1 MSNLFVA
8 GYDLYFDTL
17 SMTNCLFF
25 ETCCIRC
32 IPVLIRNKY
41 GVLAQYYAITKAVS
55 IVLSYARGSSIFWR
69 NRSTYL

>member
-41 GVLAQYYAITKAVS
+41 GVLTQYYTITTAVTKS
-55 IVLSYARGSSIFWR
+55 MFKSLAHDYNATMR
-69 NRSTYL
+69 LL